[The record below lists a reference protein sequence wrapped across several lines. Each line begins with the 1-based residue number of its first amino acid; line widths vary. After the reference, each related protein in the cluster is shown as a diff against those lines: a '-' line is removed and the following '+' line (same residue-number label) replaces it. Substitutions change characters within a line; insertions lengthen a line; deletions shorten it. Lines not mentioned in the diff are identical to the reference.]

1 VIASGGIGRLM
12 ELLPH
17 PLADASQAPMFR
29 LLEDQSNVFQ
39 GGLFGGLRSWIG
51 LEEGQGGRLLE

>member
-1 VIASGGIGRLM
+1 M